1 MIGAGLS
8 SKVAKFFPRSSA
20 ASDVK
25 EPPVGERSSVPDSEE
40 NVESALDEKHTSKD
54 DTVLSTSV
62 DNDREFEDP
71 SLAPGEL
78 SYEEGT

>member
-25 EPPVGERSSVPDSEE
+25 EPPERSSVPDSEE
-40 NVESALDEKHTSKD
+40 NVESALDEKHPSKD
-54 DTVLSTSV
+54 HTVLSTSV